1 MANLGKDIGFLGA
14 PNMLLSIP
22 RKNLLWLNSCLV
34 GTRKPLHLALSE
46 CAHKPLPWERVS
58 CLVCYYFYAPASFL
72 WSKIRLSSKKS
83 GLAIR
88 DLDFWVLSLGRSQGG
103 NHWFLGWFSRVL
115 CAALTL
121 PHRLI
126 KQTPSPQGAQTEDI
140 ANTEGKHKQEVI
152 ILPNSHN
159 YSDKKSYSKGMLP
172 RLLVL
177 QLKPAS
183 PIRYLSF
190 NFQKRGGKPSMNPS
204 LKKQTNVIKR
214 DTWVSIC
221 APKMY
226 IHTQQRE
233 QWNKLQP

>member
-1 MANLGKDIGFLGA
+1 MCTQAFTLGKSKLLGV
-14 PNMLLSIP
+14 LL
-22 RKNLLWLNSCLV
+22 LLCS
-34 GTRKPLHLALSE
+34 
-46 CAHKPLPWERVS
+46 
-58 CLVCYYFYAPASFL
+58 SFISL
-72 WSKIRLSSKKS
+72 EQNKRLRSKKS

-183 PIRYLSF
+183 PIHYLSL
-190 NFQKRGGKPSMNPS
+190 NFQKRGGKPSTNPS
-204 LKKQTNVIKR
+204 LKKQMLARETPESASLPQRCTYILNRENSETNSSLKFHLKV
-214 DTWVSIC
+214 
-221 APKMY
+221 
-226 IHTQQRE
+226 
-233 QWNKLQP
+233 LQHP

>member
-1 MANLGKDIGFLGA
+1 MCTQAFTLGKSKLLGV
-14 PNMLLSIP
+14 LL
-22 RKNLLWLNSCLV
+22 LLCS
-34 GTRKPLHLALSE
+34 
-46 CAHKPLPWERVS
+46 
-58 CLVCYYFYAPASFL
+58 SFISL
-72 WSKIRLSSKKS
+72 EQNKRLRSKKIRISYPWS
-83 GLAIR
+83 
-88 DLDFWVLSLGRSQGG
+88 
-103 NHWFLGWFSRVL
+103 WFLSPFPGPISRWEPLVPRMVSRVL

-183 PIRYLSF
+183 PIHYLSL
-190 NFQKRGGKPSMNPS
+190 NFQKRGGKPSTNPS
-204 LKKQTNVIKR
+204 LKKTNVSKR
-214 DTWVSIC
+214 DTWVSIS

-226 IHTQQRE
+226 IHTQQRK
-233 QWNKLQP
+233 QWNKLQS